1 MDLASEKIDR
11 IEQHLRIIQED
22 QKQGNIKQNQVL
34 SCLIGDA
41 VNGNSGLVHRVQDI
55 DKRVKDIEKK
65 SYENQVIINQLKWVV
80 GVILIVIIGFIINK
94 ILKG

>member
-11 IEQHLRIIQED
+11 IEHHLRLIQNE
-22 QKQGNIKQNQVL
+22 QKESNVKTTQIL

-65 SYENQVIINQLKWVV
+65 SYENQVIINQLK
-80 GVILIVIIGFIINK
+80 
-94 ILKG
+94 